1 MPAIRVERA
10 HRLGLKRA
18 RTVARL
24 WADEAERS
32 HGLRCVL
39 RTEPHGDVY
48 EFERAGVS
56 GCCVASADRFLLEA
70 DLDWTFT
77 LLRGTIEREI
87 ESQLDA
93 AIAGE
98 IAKGE
103 THHAPRKGAATRGA
117 GKKRPGA
124 AVTGRKRPDGR

>member
-1 MPAIRVERA
+1 MPAIRIERA

-18 RTVARL
+18 RAVARQ

-39 RTEPHGDVY
+39 RAEPDGDVY

-56 GCCVASADRFLLEA
+56 GCCVASAERFLLEA

-93 AIAGE
+93 AIADE

-103 THHAPRKGAATRGA
+103 TRHAPKKAAA
-117 GKKRPGA
+117 MPGKKRPGA
-124 AVTGRKRPDGR
+124 AVAGRKRRPDGR